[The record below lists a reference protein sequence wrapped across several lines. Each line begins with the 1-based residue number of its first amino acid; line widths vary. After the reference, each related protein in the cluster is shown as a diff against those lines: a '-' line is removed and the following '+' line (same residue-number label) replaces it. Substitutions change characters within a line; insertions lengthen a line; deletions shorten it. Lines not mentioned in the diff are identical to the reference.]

1 MDRWWIVG
9 GSLVDRGGILKKDVV
24 GRELGKLT
32 NWNRVDFGLEIGQ
45 LENWWSMIGNWI
57 VKVKTKKKKKKK
69 KMMMMMMKTA
79 MKESRGGD
87 DEEEE
92 QEEEEEEVM
101 NMKNWRNQRHLVT
114 GKK

>member
-1 MDRWWIVG
+1 M
-9 GSLVDRGGILKKDVV
+9 DRGGILKKDVV

-69 KMMMMMMKTA
+69 KKKMMMKMMMKTA

>member
-1 MDRWWIVG
+1 M
-9 GSLVDRGGILKKDVV
+9 VDRGGILKKDVV

-69 KMMMMMMKTA
+69 KKNR
-79 MKESRGGD
+79 KEKKCDKKRRNGGT
-87 DEEEE
+87 EATPAGG
-92 QEEEEEEVM
+92 
-101 NMKNWRNQRHLVT
+101 WRNRPVAHVNVSSRPT
-114 GKK
+114 DGCVVSE